1 MTAMRRPPGA
11 FTGTPYITAR
21 EIADRLGILETSV
34 RTQMRAMRR
43 RKTDPVDF
51 RVPADERPAD
61 VGRHVTLYWRADVE
75 RWLRAR
81 ADRAARRARRAP
93 K

>member
-75 RWLRAR
+75 RWIKTRT
-81 ADRAARRARRAP
+81 DRAARRAKRAP

>member
-11 FTGTPYITAR
+11 LTSTPYITAR

-51 RVPADERPAD
+51 RVPDDERPAD
-61 VGRHVTLYWRADVE
+61 IGRHTTVYWRDDVE
-75 RWLRAR
+75 QWIKA
-81 ADRAARRARRAP
+81 RAARRAKLAP

>member
-51 RVPADERPAD
+51 RVPDDERAAW
-61 VGRHVTLYWRADVE
+61 RHGGEVDSA
-75 RWLRAR
+75 AG
-81 ADRAARRARRAP
+81 DR
-93 K
+93 KSVV